1 MPAVHTFSLFAGM
14 AVLIDFLLQITCFVS
29 LLGLDIKRQEV
40 SGHQDGSPFPLSLES
55 GWGSQRVISVSLGPL
70 RRTSWTFSAV
80 SGGRQTM
87 QASRPPRTACST
99 SSETPT
105 PRFCSRT
112 GCGPSWYEP
121 VCHGVPKQTRHLPS
135 EKSPWEGCRQL
146 FILNESAWDFAGAP
160 VVRTLLPLQGAW
172 VQSLAGE
179 LKSLMLCGVAKKKK
193 P

>member
-40 SGHQDGSPFPLSLES
+40 SGHQDCSPFPLSLES
-55 GWGSQRVISVSLGPL
+55 GGGGRRVTFVSFGPL

-80 SGGRQTM
+80 SGGQQT
-87 QASRPPRTACST
+87 ARVSRPQRAACST

-121 VCHGVPKQTRHLPS
+121 VCRGVPKQTRQLPS
-135 EKSPWEGCRQL
+135 EKSPREGC
-146 FILNESAWDFAGAP
+146 
-160 VVRTLLPLQGAW
+160 
-172 VQSLAGE
+172 
-179 LKSLMLCGVAKKKK
+179 
-193 P
+193 